1 MSKPLNTT
9 LMQECELELTQ
20 KGDMVARLQVKA
32 SQIGKILQNLENKSQ
47 AAAASA
53 DGNKTPSS
61 QQQSYYN
68 KGKFADS
75 GPPVKKPHYIDP
87 IPPFNASKI
96 RKSPSGTSAIVPG
109 PCVSETQPVKDVEC
123 VVMTADN
130 Q

>member
-1 MSKPLNTT
+1 
-9 LMQECELELTQ
+9 MQECELELTQ

-47 AAAASA
+47 AAAAAA
-53 DGNKTPSS
+53 DGTRTTSL
-61 QQQSYYN
+61 QQQSHYN
-68 KGKFADS
+68 KSKLSDS

-96 RKSPSGTSAIVPG
+96 RKSPSGSSAIVP
-109 PCVSETQPVKDVEC
+109 PLIASETPPNKEEESVL
-123 VVMTADN
+123 MMADN